1 MAGTTSTKFIGFF
14 RLVEACDRP
23 GCPVCHCLIADARQY
38 LESVLYEQV
47 TDPGTRARLGR
58 SWGFCNWH
66 AWMLRETSAPS
77 FGSAIVYEALVRA
90 VIERFE
96 RVAEPAAG
104 RRRRRLGWLRRMG
117 GRATGAATLAER
129 YRARPICPGCR
140 LLVESE
146 RRYLEMAL
154 QFAGDS
160 EFDRAYERS
169 HGLCVPHVMR
179 ALEIDD
185 GGAAGP
191 RLVAHTLPK
200 LADLRRDL
208 EAFVG
213 KHDHRNRQPFTE
225 AESVACARALEAMT
239 GAPGL
244 FGKGGG

>member
-1 MAGTTSTKFIGFF
+1 MTASDDLQSHREPVG
-14 RLVEACDRP
+14 REAHR
-23 GCPVCHCLIADARQY
+23 H
-38 LESVLYEQV
+38 
-47 TDPGTRARLGR
+47 
-58 SWGFCNWH
+58 
-66 AWMLRETSAPS
+66 
-77 FGSAIVYEALVRA
+77 
-90 VIERFE
+90 
-96 RVAEPAAG
+96 
-104 RRRRRLGWLRRMG
+104 RRRRLEWLRRMG
-117 GRATGAATLAER
+117 GRATEAATLAER

-140 LLVESE
+140 LLDESE

-154 QFAGDS
+154 GFAGDP

-169 HGLCVPHVMR
+169 HGVCVPHLMR
-179 ALEIDD
+179 ALEIDG

-191 RLVAHTLPK
+191 RLLARTLPK
-200 LADLRRDL
+200 LAELRRDL